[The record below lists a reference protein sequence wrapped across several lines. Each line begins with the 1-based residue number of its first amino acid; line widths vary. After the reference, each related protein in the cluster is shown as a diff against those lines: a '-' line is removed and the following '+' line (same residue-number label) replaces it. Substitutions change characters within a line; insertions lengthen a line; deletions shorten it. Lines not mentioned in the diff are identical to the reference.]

1 MASSHN
7 NKEIVR
13 AFFDALA
20 HFDVDRMDQLLS
32 PDATWWSA
40 HSTGMS
46 GIHGRVGFLDMVA
59 NFKPQAAEPREFQ
72 FNDDW
77 TSEDNRVAFTARAT
91 LRLKDGT
98 LYEGDFGFLITLD
111 DGKISSGKEY
121 YDSWKVNELFFPGS

>member
-1 MASSHN
+1 MASFQE
-7 NKEIVR
+7 NKETVR

-20 HFDVDRMDQLLS
+20 HFDVDGMDQLLS

-46 GIHGRVGFLDMVA
+46 GTHDRDSFLGMVG
-59 NFKPQAAEPREFQ
+59 NFKPQAAEPREFR

-77 TSEDNRVAFTARAT
+77 TVEDNRVAFTARAA

-98 LYEGDFGFLITLD
+98 LYEGDFGFLITVD

-121 YDSWKVNELFFPGS
+121 YDSRKVNELFFPGT